1 MCQRST
7 DLLDSS
13 IVHWI
18 LTEQSFVRVKR
29 SQWPCPCLHTIMHQ
43 HSEFACEWSSGSED
57 VVRTKEQKNKK
68 RTDGQTEELNPMSPV
83 QLLYSVSIET
93 HSTSLWCNVCVAV
106 TRSYSHSVLTVHAQ
120 VQLSTLLQLTKKA
133 ASTGPADGNVLC
145 SNRFLRTFCFEA
157 FWWRLFAHSR
167 LGNGQSTHG
176 LQTFPFSV
184 KTCPLLTCWPY
195 SDNKARNKFVWS
207 AQ

>member
-18 LTEQSFVRVKR
+18 WTEQSFVRVKP
-29 SQWPCPCLHTIMHQ
+29 SQWPCPCLLTIMYQ
-43 HSEFACEWSSGSED
+43 HSEFGCEWFRRCCPD
-57 VVRTKEQKNKK
+57 KRTKQQQADR
-68 RTDGQTEELNPMSPV
+68 RTDRRAKSNVSSPTALV
-83 QLLYSVSIET
+83 GGESTET

-145 SNRFLRTFCFEA
+145 SSIFLRIFYFEA
-157 FWWRLFAHSR
+157 FWWHLFAHSR
-167 LGNGQSTHG
+167 LGNGHSTHG
-176 LQTFPFSV
+176 FQTIPFSH
-184 KTCPLLTCWPY
+184 KTCPQTSITDMLALFW
-195 SDNKARNKFVWS
+195 
-207 AQ
+207 

>member
-1 MCQRST
+1 MCRRSA
-7 DLLDSS
+7 DLLDSA

-18 LTEQSFVRVKR
+18 WTEQSFVRVKP
-29 SQWPCPCLHTIMHQ
+29 SQWPCHNVPAFRVWLRTVKWFRRWCP
-43 HSEFACEWSSGSED
+43 D
-57 VVRTKEQKNKK
+57 KRTKQRQTDT
-68 RTDGQTEELNPMSPV
+68 RTDKRAKSNVSSPTTLV
-83 QLLYSVSIET
+83 GGESIET